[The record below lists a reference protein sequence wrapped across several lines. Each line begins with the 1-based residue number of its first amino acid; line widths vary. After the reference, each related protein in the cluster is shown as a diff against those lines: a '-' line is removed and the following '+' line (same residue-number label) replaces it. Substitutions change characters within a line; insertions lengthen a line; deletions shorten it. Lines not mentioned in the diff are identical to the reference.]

1 MTNDDLALAV
11 GTAREVVNRKLRDFE
26 RLGALRLGRGRI
38 WLEDR
43 AALQALMKP
52 KHAVGIGPR

>member
-26 RLGALRLGRGRI
+26 RIGALKLGRGRI

-43 AALQALMKP
+43 AVLQALKKP
-52 KHAVGIGPR
+52 KQPVDTLPG